1 MNLQELADRARALSG
16 IRLQS
21 IRSDEQVEQ
30 VVNESYQEILG
41 LQPWPFLRGNATVA
55 LSEGQATFTLPDDF
69 RTLTAVLLTM
79 GSDTERLKQTTV
91 DVLDEYEQDNG
102 EPAFYA
108 RVTDR
113 EIRVWPPPRT
123 AATVE
128 VKGQLQYDLLGGS
141 RTPVFAEQFHP
152 ILAYRAATRML
163 VEEGDD
169 SGRSESYQLEAAG
182 YLARMEKYY
191 LSSGDVGL
199 IRIGSSRRGRLAR
212 RY

>member
-1 MNLQELADRARALSG
+1 MNIQELADRARSLSG

-21 IRSDEQVEQ
+21 VRSDEQVER
-30 VVNESYQEILG
+30 VVNESYQEVLG
-41 LQPWPFLRGNATVA
+41 LQPWPFLRGETVLA
-55 LSEGQATFTLPDDF
+55 LAAEAGTFTLPQSF
-69 RTLTAVLLTM
+69 KYLTSVVLTM
-79 GSDTERLKQTTV
+79 DGDAKRLQQTTL
-91 DVLDEYEQDNG
+91 DVLDEYDDEPG

-113 EIRVWPPPRT
+113 EIRVWPRPRLS
-123 AATVE
+123 ATVD
-128 VKGQLQYDLLGGS
+128 VRGQLDVPPLSGNTQ
-141 RTPVFAEQFHP
+141 PIFAEQFHP
-152 ILAYRAATRML
+152 ILSYRAATRML

-182 YLARMEKYY
+182 YLQRMERLY
-191 LSSGDVGL
+191 LASNDIGL

>member
-21 IRSDEQVEQ
+21 VRSDEQVEQ

-41 LQPWPFLRGNATVA
+41 LQPWPFLRGDATVSLPA
-55 LSEGQATFTLPDDF
+55 GQPTFTLPQEF
-69 RTLTAVLLTM
+69 RTLTSVLLTM
-79 GSDTERLKQTTV
+79 GSDTVRLKQTTV
-91 DVLDEYEQDNG
+91 DALDEYEQDPG
-102 EPAFYA
+102 EPAYYA

-113 EIRVWPPPRT
+113 QIRVWPPPRQE
-123 AATVE
+123 ASVE
-128 VKGQLQYDLLGGS
+128 VKGQLEYDLLKGS
-141 RTPVFAEQFHP
+141 AVPVFAEQFHP
-152 ILAYRAATRML
+152 VLAYRAATRML

-169 SGRSESYQLEAAG
+169 SGRSESYQLEASG
-182 YLARMEKYY
+182 YLQRMEKYY
-191 LSSGDVGL
+191 LASGDIGL